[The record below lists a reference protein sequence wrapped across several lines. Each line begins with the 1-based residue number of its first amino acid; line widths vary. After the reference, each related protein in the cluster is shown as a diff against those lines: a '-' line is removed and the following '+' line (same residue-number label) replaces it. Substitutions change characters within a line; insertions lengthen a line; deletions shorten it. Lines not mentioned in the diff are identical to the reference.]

1 MKIFIT
7 GTDTNVGKTVVS
19 SWLAYHYNFNY
30 WKPIQSGDDNGISD
44 TDFLNKV
51 CNDNKNKNIKIFD
64 PIYSFP
70 EPVSPHFAA
79 KINGKN
85 IDLSKIIQS
94 IPNEKKLLVEGA
106 GGVLVPLNEKFVM
119 IDLIEALEIPV
130 IIVARSG
137 LGTINH
143 SLLTLEVLRERDIK
157 ILGVILNG
165 EKNDENKKAIE
176 YYGKTK
182 VIFEFPKSNS
192 SFSIFCH

>member
-1 MKIFIT
+1 MEFK
-7 GTDTNVGKTVVS
+7 KT
-19 SWLAYHYNFNY
+19 
-30 WKPIQSGDDNGISD
+30 
-44 TDFLNKV
+44 LN
-51 CNDNKNKNIKIFD
+51 
-64 PIYSFP
+64 
-70 EPVSPHFAA
+70 FAA

-143 SLLTLEVLRERDIK
+143 TLLTLEVLRERDIK

-165 EKNDENKKAIE
+165 EKNDEKYPFDRSFTDFHCPSRKI
-176 YYGKTK
+176 
-182 VIFEFPKSNS
+182 ICCFSS
-192 SFSIFCH
+192 SFLKTYSNKGFINFIKSLFL